1 MAGAAAAP
9 AAGEGG
15 PTVAGVRVPA
25 AGAGAAAGPGPAA
38 STCGPGAPAGERQV
52 GPGGGLG
59 PGAGGGRGAE
69 PAFSES
75 LWSGCLWSAVTW
87 VPCHLLRPPSGPRGG
102 RQGRRKL
109 LASGASSARNC
120 VHSRP
125 SPSGQAWCLRGATE
139 KLPWTL
145 ISVLASLS
153 VQTGMRRGLPLI
165 FIHTKS

>member
-59 PGAGGGRGAE
+59 PGAGGGRVE
-69 PAFSES
+69 EE
-75 LWSGCLWSAVTW
+75 V
-87 VPCHLLRPPSGPRGG
+87 H
-102 RQGRRKL
+102 
-109 LASGASSARNC
+109 RNAC
-120 VHSRP
+120 PGLP
-125 SPSGQAWCLRGATE
+125 SPPPHRKDTGALSETPVRETVEAQA
-139 KLPWTL
+139 
-145 ISVLASLS
+145 
-153 VQTGMRRGLPLI
+153 
-165 FIHTKS
+165 